1 MEAKSAKLRAQLMH
15 RLKRRALSMSKNE
28 SSPER
33 QRRQEKKIAISL
45 KKVVARPQVAKPIKV
60 SSVKEKIL

>member
-15 RLKRRALSMSKNE
+15 RLKWRAQSMSKNE
-28 SSPER
+28 TSPER

-45 KKVVARPQVAKPIKV
+45 KKVVARPHVVKPVKV